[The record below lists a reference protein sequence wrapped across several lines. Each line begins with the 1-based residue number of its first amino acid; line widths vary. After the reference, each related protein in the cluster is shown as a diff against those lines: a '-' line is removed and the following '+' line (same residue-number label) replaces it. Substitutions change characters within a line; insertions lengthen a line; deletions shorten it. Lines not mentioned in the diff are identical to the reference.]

1 MDLLFSCFPLPTISV
16 MININKNQQIELEDK
31 NRRQNDIVFR
41 SKKKKFYVAHQ
52 KILGLLFWENI
63 LAYNPNVHFQIHSC
77 SMKCVIFL
85 FK

>member
-41 SKKKKFYVAHQ
+41 SKKK
-52 KILGLLFWENI
+52 
-63 LAYNPNVHFQIHSC
+63 S
-77 SMKCVIFL
+77 ST
-85 FK
+85 

>member
-41 SKKKKFYVAHQ
+41 SKKKKVLRSTS
-52 KILGLLFWENI
+52 KNLGPVILGKYPRI
-63 LAYNPNVHFQIHSC
+63 
-77 SMKCVIFL
+77 
-85 FK
+85 